1 MALSEGQIF
10 AGYRI
15 LRQLGSG
22 GMGEVYL
29 AQHPRLPRH
38 DALKL
43 LPPEWSADAEY
54 RARFTREA
62 DLAST
67 LWHPNVVGVHDRGE
81 ADGQLWISMDFV
93 DGHDAAKLLAQRY
106 PAGMPVDE
114 VARIVSAVASALDAA
129 HKRGLLHR
137 DVKPANI
144 MLTHVD
150 DDEEQRV
157 LLTDFGIARN
167 ANDISGLTAT
177 NMTVGTVAYC
187 APEQLLGEDVD
198 GRADQYALAATAYHL
213 VTGAPLF
220 VNSNPAVVISRH
232 LNSAPPALADY
243 RPELAK
249 FDAVLAAGLAKQPA
263 DRFERCSDFARAF
276 SEQVGPAAKPAAAAT
291 APAAITRPKPA
302 TAEAES
308 NATATKGSHWVWPTV
323 AIGAIIVVVGG
334 VLLWRPWHSQTSAN
348 PSRSDSSPTATAS
361 AAPPVRSSLVRPVP
375 PPPPPPPPTFPAS
388 NIDSL
393 LLTPEEITSL
403 TGGAFTGDPP
413 NVGSV
418 ELVSSSQGTSDNART
433 VDPPACAGV
442 IYGAEQQVYENSGF
456 EAIRNQTLGKTIS
469 DIDDLVEQ
477 TAVVFPTAEA
487 AQAIVDS
494 STTQW
499 QQCALGHPTAYS
511 SESSVDQDLGYER
524 GFSWYFTTVTDRA
537 GLITLRMSAVDNLN
551 GSAPACQ
558 VAMGS
563 RDNVVI
569 KVKTCF
575 DTDTNPRR
583 SDPAVAGDYAERIA
597 STMRDRV
604 IT

>member
-1 MALSEGQIF
+1 MALSEGQHF

-15 LRQLGSG
+15 LYQLGSG

-29 AQHPRLPRH
+29 ARHPRLPRR
-38 DALKL
+38 DAIKL
-43 LPPEWSADAEY
+43 LPPEWSADEEY

-67 LWHPNVVGVHDRGE
+67 LWHPNIVGVHDRGE

-93 DGHDAAKLLAQRY
+93 DGLDAAKLVAERY

-114 VARIVSAVASALDAA
+114 VARIVTAIASALDAA

-198 GRADQYALAATAYHL
+198 GRTDQYALAATAYHL
-213 VTGAPLF
+213 LTGAPLF
-220 VNSNPAVVISRH
+220 ANTNPAVVISRH
-232 LNSAPPALADY
+232 LNNSPPALADT

-249 FDAVLAAGLAKQPA
+249 LDAVLAAALAKQPN
-263 DRFERCSDFARAF
+263 DRFQRCGDFARAF
-276 SEQVGPAAKPAAAAT
+276 AEQSGPARGLAAAMT
-291 APAAITRPKPA
+291 TPAPIQRPKLVA
-302 TAEAES
+302 GEAES
-308 NATATKGSHWVWPTV
+308 LPTV
-323 AIGAIIVVVGG
+323 AKRRHWILVTIAIAAVIVILGA
-334 VLLWRPWHSQTSAN
+334 VLVWRPWHSETPAN
-348 PSRSDSSPTATAS
+348 LPSSESSLTTTVSAS
-361 AAPPVRSSLVRPVP
+361 ASVQTSLVRPP
-375 PPPPPPPPTFPAS
+375 PPPQPPPTFPAS
-388 NIDSL
+388 NIDAL
-393 LLTPEEITSL
+393 LLTPAEITALS
-403 TGGAFTGDPP
+403 GGAFTGDPSSTP
-413 NVGSV
+413 GSV
-418 ELVSSSQGTSDNART
+418 ELLSSSQGTSDNTRT
-433 VDPPACAGV
+433 VDPPECAGV

-477 TAVVFPTAEA
+477 TAVVFPTARA
-487 AQAIVDS
+487 AQAILAS

-511 SESSVDQDLGYER
+511 SESSVSQDLGYER
-524 GFSWYFTTVTDRA
+524 GFGWYFTSVTDTA

-575 DTDTNPRR
+575 DTDANPQR

-597 STMRDRV
+597 TAMRDRV
-604 IT
+604 MT